1 MLAGV
6 MVVTGELT
14 KTFSTKFLSRMI
26 EEKSLVKRLLKEIR
40 PKSYTFLILAFD
52 SRFMLQ

>member
-52 SRFMLQ
+52 S